1 MFANF
6 QAWLSHPFKGGDKM
20 SALDWFY
27 FLGLL
32 IVLMVLWRILL
43 RHLFEFAE

>member
-1 MFANF
+1 MWSNF
-6 QAWLSHPFKGGDKM
+6 TEWLSQPYSDDM

-32 IVLMVLWRILL
+32 IVLSAMWAILL
-43 RHLFEFAE
+43 GHIRKLAE

>member
-1 MFANF
+1 MWANF
-6 QAWLSHPFKGGDKM
+6 TSWLSQPYKGAGNM

-32 IVLMVLWRILL
+32 IVLMVLWRIIL
-43 RHLFEFAE
+43 RHLFEFAD